1 MLKARL
7 ADPNA
12 LFTTT
17 EVARLVNTSVSTVR
31 RWVRTGRLRS
41 QKVGRLH
48 VVRPADLEEMFA
60 QEEDEAELSPEAL
73 AYWEQRFPV
82 WTTENNPYMD
92 LIGIG
97 DSGLTDVSV
106 NHDKYVYRKDWEER

>member
-1 MLKARL
+1 MLKTRL
-7 ADPNA
+7 TDPNT

-60 QEEDEAELSPEAL
+60 QEDEELSPEAL

-82 WTTENNPYMD
+82 LSEDDPY
-92 LIGIG
+92 LQLSGIG
-97 DSGLTDVSV
+97 DSGLTDVSEH
-106 NHDKYVYRKDWEER
+106 HDRYVYRKDWEER

>member
-1 MLKARL
+1 MLKTRL

-48 VVRPADLEEMFA
+48 LVRPADLEEMFA
-60 QEEDEAELSPEAL
+60 REEEELSPEAL

-82 WTTENNPYMD
+82 WTMDNPLMQ
-92 LIGIG
+92 LAGIG

>member
-1 MLKARL
+1 MQRARL
-7 ADPNA
+7 SDPDA

-31 RWVRTGRLRS
+31 RWVRTGRLRAL
-41 QKVGRLH
+41 KVGRLH
-48 VVRPADLEEMFA
+48 LVRPTDLEEMFA
-60 QEEDEAELSPEAL
+60 QEDEEEPSPAAL

-82 WTTENNPYMD
+82 LTEDDPYLQ

-97 DSGLTDVSV
+97 DSGLTDVSEH
-106 NHDKYVYRKDWEER
+106 HDRYIYRKDWEER